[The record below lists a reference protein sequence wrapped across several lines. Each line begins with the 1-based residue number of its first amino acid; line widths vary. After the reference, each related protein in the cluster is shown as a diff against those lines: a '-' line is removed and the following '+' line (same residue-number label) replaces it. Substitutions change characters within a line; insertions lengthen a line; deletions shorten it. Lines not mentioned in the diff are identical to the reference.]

1 MIDSATADLGPGRAR
16 AQQMQRREMTLQVG
30 EQQSLP
36 ATGVRS
42 YSEGVAGIADIRYS
56 RETNQ
61 FIILGQR
68 PGQTSLLLIMD
79 DGSQIQYRIVVQ
91 AEAAQTQGI
100 TERDNIRLDFYF
112 VQVSDSYTHNIGVG
126 WPAFI
131 GGQRI
136 STFGARLELT
146 GPTLANATL
155 AIANQP
161 LPRLDLLQA
170 KGWARIARQAAL
182 VTANGNE
189 ATFRSGGELN
199 VRLVGGLQNSLA
211 TIRYG
216 SEIKVLPKYDR
227 ETGRVELTVSAEVA
241 ELSDSAGGDF
251 PGRVLSHVETLVNLE
266 MGQAVMLA
274 GIQADSQSQS
284 ASGLPGLSQIPVLG
298 VLFGTN
304 AARHEQT
311 RNVLFIVPT
320 VVDFTTQANRDI
332 IGEAM
337 RVYEEFSGNTEDV
350 LLFEPIHGGAPRRR
364 SPELPSSND
373 PPRGWPQ
380 SSGTG
385 GTSATGAT
393 GTTGGAGGAT
403 GGGSGRR
410 RTY

>member
-1 MIDSATADLGPGRAR
+1 
-16 AQQMQRREMTLQVG
+16 
-30 EQQSLP
+30 
-36 ATGVRS
+36 
-42 YSEGVAGIADIRYS
+42 
-56 RETNQ
+56 
-61 FIILGQR
+61 
-68 PGQTSLLLIMD
+68 MD
-79 DGSQIQYRIVVQ
+79 DGSQIQYRIIVQ
-91 AEAAQTQGI
+91 AEATQTQGI

-136 STFGARLELT
+136 STFGARLDLT
-146 GPTLANATL
+146 GPTLANATI

-170 KGWARIARQAAL
+170 NGWARIARQAAL

-199 VRLVGGLQNSLA
+199 VRLVGGLQNTLA

-227 ETGRVELTVSAEVA
+227 DTGRVELTVSAEVA
-241 ELSDSAGGDF
+241 ELADSAGGDF

-274 GIQADSQSQS
+274 GIQADSESRS

-320 VVDFTTQANRDI
+320 VVDFTAQGNRDI

-337 RVYEEFSGNTEDV
+337 RVYEEFDGDTEDV
-350 LLFEPIHGGAPRRR
+350 LLFEPIHSGAPRRR
-364 SPELPSSND
+364 AAPEGPTSSN
-373 PPRGWPQ
+373 PPPGWPQ
-380 SSGTG
+380 PSSG
-385 GTSATGAT
+385 GTSGGSTGM
-393 GTTGGAGGAT
+393 AGGGMT
-403 GGGSGRR
+403 GGGGGRR
-410 RTY
+410 RN